1 LRRGGFP
8 YIISWKVQIW
18 WSVTCLVAVA
28 LPLLLIDNTKV
39 QRTCRGKKN
48 KKFFLL
54 NEKTLFFFKK
64 LYKLLFIKNLINKFF
79 RFCWKKI
86 KKFFFFFRKNDN
98 TADKKRQLKMRK
110 GRKRPHVVGFRIHA
124 QTYVPFEV

>member
-48 KKFFLL
+48 KKFLWNIVL
-54 NEKTLFFFKK
+54 T
-64 LYKLLFIKNLINKFF
+64 
-79 RFCWKKI
+79 
-86 KKFFFFFRKNDN
+86 N
-98 TADKKRQLKMRK
+98 TILVQNY
-110 GRKRPHVVGFRIHA
+110 RPI
-124 QTYVPFEV
+124 